1 MVNKKWAIAVAI
13 VVAAAMVGAVLSAS
27 DWTAS
32 ANPGSSSDPSDN
44 MNKGSTSQDSVH
56 SAGNVSAGAMAEYA
70 NNAVTDY
77 CQPSAYDVAL
87 ASSINA
93 TVSYQYT
100 PGTYYYAGGIFMQ
113 NDTWY
118 PMIVNEKVVGT
129 ACSGQVWDIVCLGNG
144 NVSGLTMEMQNA
156 NGTWSVV
163 TPIVIHG
170 CSYCVIDSWN
180 TSDVYHIIHLRFMY
194 TGNQIGYRG
203 DLITLTSNGDMAGY
217 QLWWPV
223 TYVGGLFN
231 ANVIQVN

>member
-32 ANPGSSSDPSDN
+32 ANPASSSNSSDN

-118 PMIVNEKVVGT
+118 SMIVNEKVVGT

-144 NVSGLTMEMQNA
+144 NVSALTMETQNA
-156 NGTWSVV
+156 NGDVERRNA
-163 TPIVIHG
+163 
-170 CSYCVIDSWN
+170 YCHPRLQLLRD
-180 TSDVYHIIHLRFMY
+180 RFMEHFGCRSHHTPQVHVHREPDRVPRRPDNAHIRWRY
-194 TGNQIGYRG
+194 GRV
-203 DLITLTSNGDMAGY
+203 SAVVAC
-217 QLWWPV
+217 QLC
-223 TYVGGLFN
+223 GRAL
-231 ANVIQVN
+231 